1 MSRMD
6 SRWRGNDEGAGA
18 MNRAPTEKPTL
29 VREGNGDEDK
39 RDHQQNSAGRGPAAV
54 SAAR

>member
-29 VREGNGDEDK
+29 VREGAGGEAEQN
-39 RDHQQNSAGRGPAAV
+39 HQRNSAGRGPAAV